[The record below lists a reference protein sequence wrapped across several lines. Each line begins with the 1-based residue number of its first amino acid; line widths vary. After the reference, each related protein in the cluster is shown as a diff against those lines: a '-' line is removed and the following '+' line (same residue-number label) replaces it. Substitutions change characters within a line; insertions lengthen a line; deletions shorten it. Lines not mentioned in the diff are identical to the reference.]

1 MAKMLITKEQYHS
14 MSPMGVELHDYWM
27 KWKPE
32 MYKEMAEAGTLWK
45 VLQSE
50 DNRLFDMVCQMMQDG
65 MSEDMAKEVA
75 RAEIYDPTEDETDEI
90 EETEEDRR
98 RQEMY
103 DLFVEMRRT
112 LEAEQRALDEEK
124 YLL

>member
-32 MYKEMAEAGTLWK
+32 MYKEMAEAGTLLE

-50 DNRLFDMVCQMMQDG
+50 DLRLDEMVISLIHSG
-65 MSEDMAKEVA
+65 LAEDQAKEIA
-75 RAEIYDPTEDETDEI
+75 RAEIYGDLTE
-90 EETEEDRR
+90 
-98 RQEMY
+98 
-103 DLFVEMRRT
+103 
-112 LEAEQRALDEEK
+112 
-124 YLL
+124 

>member
-32 MYKEMAEAGTLWK
+32 MYQEMAAAGTLWE

-50 DNRLFDMVCQMMQDG
+50 DRRLDEMVIDLIHSGLAVDQ
-65 MSEDMAKEVA
+65 AKEVA
-75 RAEIYDPTEDETDEI
+75 RAEIYD
-90 EETEEDRR
+90 
-98 RQEMY
+98 EM
-103 DLFVEMRRT
+103 MG
-112 LEAEQRALDEEK
+112 
-124 YLL
+124 

>member
-32 MYKEMAEAGTLWK
+32 MYQEMAAAGTLWE

-50 DNRLFDMVCQMMQDG
+50 DRRLDEMVIDLIHKGLAVDQ
-65 MSEDMAKEVA
+65 AKEVA
-75 RAEIYDPTEDETDEI
+75 RAEIYGDLTE
-90 EETEEDRR
+90 
-98 RQEMY
+98 
-103 DLFVEMRRT
+103 
-112 LEAEQRALDEEK
+112 
-124 YLL
+124 

>member
-32 MYKEMAEAGTLWK
+32 MYKEMAAAGTLWE

-50 DNRLFDMVCQMMQDG
+50 DRRLDEMVIDLIHKGLAVDQ
-65 MSEDMAKEVA
+65 AVEVA
-75 RAEIYDPTEDETDEI
+75 RAEIYGDLTE
-90 EETEEDRR
+90 
-98 RQEMY
+98 
-103 DLFVEMRRT
+103 
-112 LEAEQRALDEEK
+112 
-124 YLL
+124 

>member
-32 MYKEMAEAGTLWK
+32 MYKEMAAAGTLWA

-50 DNRLFDMVCQMMQDG
+50 DRRLDEMVIDLIHSGLAVDQ
-65 MSEDMAKEVA
+65 AKEVA
-75 RAEIYDPTEDETDEI
+75 RAEIYGDLTE
-90 EETEEDRR
+90 
-98 RQEMY
+98 
-103 DLFVEMRRT
+103 
-112 LEAEQRALDEEK
+112 
-124 YLL
+124 

>member
-32 MYKEMAEAGTLWK
+32 MYKEMAETGTLWE

-50 DNRLFDMVCQMMQDG
+50 DRRLDEMVIDLIHKGLAVDQ
-65 MSEDMAKEVA
+65 AKEVA
-75 RAEIYDPTEDETDEI
+75 RAEIYD
-90 EETEEDRR
+90 
-98 RQEMY
+98 EMM
-103 DLFVEMRRT
+103 D
-112 LEAEQRALDEEK
+112 
-124 YLL
+124 